1 MSSHCS
7 PSQTVEPATPPAL
20 TVALAGNPNAGKTS
34 LFNRLT
40 RLRAKVGNY
49 PGVTVEKVTGRLRTP
64 RGREVEVIDL
74 PGSYSLA
81 ARSPEEQV
89 ALDVI
94 LGTVPGTR
102 APDVIVAV
110 VDASNL
116 ERNLYMVE
124 QMREMGVPMIVA
136 LNMVDVAERRRVR
149 IAADVMSRMLGVPVV
164 PTNARSGLGI
174 DTLIQ
179 TFESIPVPDVRTK
192 VKEPKADAN
201 LIAERYQR
209 IEALCAEVV
218 AREEANVET
227 TSDKIDRVVTH
238 RFAGPVVFLALM
250 LVVFISIFSW
260 ATPAMDLID
269 AGIGLISAG
278 VSAVLPAGIVRDL
291 LVGGVIAGVGNVI
304 IFLPQIVILFV
315 FLAVLEDSG
324 YMARAAFIMDRMMR
338 GIGLSGRSFIPLLG
352 SFACAIPGIMATRT
366 IPSQRERLATILV
379 APFMSCSARLPVY
392 ALVTAAFFP
401 NPIRAGIVVFSMYM
415 LGIAAAVVTAFIIK
429 RLVFRTRADPFLM
442 ELPPYRTPTL
452 RNVWAMVRG
461 RSAAFLRRA
470 GTVILA
476 ITIVLWFLMNFPR
489 NAEIEASFDTR
500 IAAARAGGASEDA
513 LLQLALD
520 QNSAMLRASYAG
532 KLGHVIEPVV
542 KPLGFDW
549 KIGIGLIASFAA
561 REVLV
566 STLGVVYSIDEE
578 VAGETPGSVSEAMR
592 ADTWPD
598 GSPIFTPLV
607 GISILVFFV
616 LAMQCMSTLAVA
628 KRETN
633 GWTWPMIMLVYM
645 TGLAYLASLATYQV
659 GRLLGFG

>member
-1 MSSHCS
+1 
-7 PSQTVEPATPPAL
+7 
-20 TVALAGNPNAGKTS
+20 
-34 LFNRLT
+34 
-40 RLRAKVGNY
+40 
-49 PGVTVEKVTGRLRTP
+49 
-64 RGREVEVIDL
+64 
-74 PGSYSLA
+74 
-81 ARSPEEQV
+81 
-89 ALDVI
+89 
-94 LGTVPGTR
+94 
-102 APDVIVAV
+102 
-110 VDASNL
+110 
-116 ERNLYMVE
+116 
-124 QMREMGVPMIVA
+124 
-136 LNMVDVAERRRVR
+136 
-149 IAADVMSRMLGVPVV
+149 
-164 PTNARSGLGI
+164 
-174 DTLIQ
+174 
-179 TFESIPVPDVRTK
+179 
-192 VKEPKADAN
+192 
-201 LIAERYQR
+201 
-209 IEALCAEVV
+209 
-218 AREEANVET
+218 
-227 TSDKIDRVVTH
+227 
-238 RFAGPVVFLALM
+238 
-250 LVVFISIFSW
+250 
-260 ATPAMDLID
+260 
-269 AGIGLISAG
+269 
-278 VSAVLPAGIVRDL
+278 
-291 LVGGVIAGVGNVI
+291 
-304 IFLPQIVILFV
+304 
-315 FLAVLEDSG
+315 
-324 YMARAAFIMDRMMR
+324 
-338 GIGLSGRSFIPLLG
+338 
-352 SFACAIPGIMATRT
+352 MATRT